1 MPLIWLTLPADPGE
15 TQHRWKKPHWF
26 IVYTTQASEPGGYL
40 VFVLHVLA
48 ISSFLSLRRS
58 LAVCGLDVEPGP
70 GSEERY
76 EPSGMVREVLAQTTY
91 SVLRLSASPM
101 IASYYRLRSICCLKQ
116 PSWRLWGCREPNP
129 RFR

>member
-15 TQHRWKKPHWF
+15 RSTVGKSH
-26 IVYTTQASEPGGYL
+26 IGSLYTQASEPGGYL

-48 ISSFLSLRRS
+48 ISSFFSLRWS

-76 EPSGMVREVLAQTTY
+76 EPSGMVREALVQTTS

-116 PSWRLWGCREPNP
+116 PSWRLWGSREPNP